1 MVPLMKKRIIL
12 MSPKRVWGIV
22 LIVLAMVTVVHGIDS
37 YHSMKVAANG
47 VISVDAAVSNFA
59 AMVGV
64 NIADITDSDAHN
76 HRNKWLSMMTV
87 MIGIA
92 LSIIGTFMIKEERPK
107 PSIDLYEDV
116 YMADLD
122 SRPFKM

>member
-1 MVPLMKKRIIL
+1 
-12 MSPKRVWGIV
+12 MSPKRVWGII
-22 LIVLAMVTVVHGIDS
+22 LIVLAMVTIVHGLDR

-47 VISVDAAVSNFA
+47 VRSVDAAGSNLA

-64 NIADITDSDAHN
+64 KSADSTDSEAHN
-76 HRNKWLSMMTV
+76 HREEWLSMMTV
-87 MIGIA
+87 LMGMA

-122 SRPFKM
+122 RRPFKL